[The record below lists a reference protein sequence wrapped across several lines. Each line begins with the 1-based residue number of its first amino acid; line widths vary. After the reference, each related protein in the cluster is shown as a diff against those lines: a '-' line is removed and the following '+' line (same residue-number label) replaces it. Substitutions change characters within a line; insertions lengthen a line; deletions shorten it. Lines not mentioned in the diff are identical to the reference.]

1 MMCIRKQKPIIKDPK
16 TLTKRV
22 PKLIEWGKILF
33 IKLIESI
40 LKTAPI
46 KPPRPTTKMVFS
58 KA

>member
-1 MMCIRKQKPIIKDPK
+1 MFFLKYPLQ
-16 TLTKRV
+16 KRV